1 MTTLS
6 VNTEKMK
13 ETPITCNEKKKRKRR
28 ITPKTFIRKTIFDK
42 NIVLQKKRKK
52 MKEETFQI
60 LNFKDYEN
68 ILVYNYNVKQLRCM
82 CRFYKQ
88 KISGNKKDLIYL
100 MYNYL
105 KYSYYAEK
113 IQKIFKGHIV
123 RKIFKLKGPAFLNRN
138 LCINDRDFLTF
149 DSIKNIKN
157 EQFFSYKDID
167 NFVYGFDICSIYNM
181 LNEYDKNPYNR
192 NNFPKKLKNNV
203 IKIIKL
209 SNLINMKVNISLGNN
224 EEEMSH
230 EKKIKLKA
238 IDIFQNIDNS
248 GFITNVDWF
257 LSLNRIRLKRY
268 LRELVDIWN
277 YRSQINNET
286 RRKINPQHG
295 DPFFGFN
302 VQVLL
307 HKSKEVLQN
316 RILDIINVFITKGED
331 NDSRSLGI
339 YYVLGA
345 FTMVHSNAAHSLPW
359 LYESFY
365 YQN

>member
-1 MTTLS
+1 MTSLS
-6 VNTEKMK
+6 VQTNISIHDINTKK
-13 ETPITCNEKKKRKRR
+13 KKKRMKS
-28 ITPKTFIRKTIFDK
+28 PKTFIQKKIFDQ
-42 NIVLQKKRKK
+42 NIIVEKKRKK
-52 MKEETFQI
+52 VREETFEI
-60 LNFKDYEN
+60 LKFKDYEN
-68 ILVYNYNVKQLRCM
+68 ILKYNYNVKQLRCM

-88 KISGNKKDLIYL
+88 KISGNKNDLIFL
-100 MYNYL
+100 MFNYL

-113 IQKIFKGHIV
+113 IQKIFKGYVV
-123 RKIFKLKGPAFLNRN
+123 RNFFTLKGPGFSNRSI
-138 LCINDRDFLTF
+138 CVNDRDFLTF
-149 DSIKNIKN
+149 DSMKDIKNA
-157 EQFFSYKDID
+157 QFFSYRDTD

-192 NNFPKKLKNNV
+192 NNFPKNLRNNV
-203 IKIIKL
+203 VTLIKL
-209 SNLINMKVNISLGNN
+209 SKLLKMKVDISLGNDKQ
-224 EEEMSH
+224 EMSH

-238 IDIFQNIDNS
+238 IDIFQIIDNN

-257 LSLNRIRLKRY
+257 LTLNRYLLKRY
-268 LRELVDIWN
+268 LRELIDIWR
-277 YRSQINNET
+277 YRSQIDNET

-302 VQVLL
+302 TNVLL

-316 RILDIINVFITKGED
+316 RILDVINVFITKGED

-345 FTMVHSNAAHSLPW
+345 FTMVNANAAHSLPW